1 MMIKKSWIIGAG
13 LVAVLGGAGAA
24 FAAGA
29 PAGDY
34 IGKAKAKQIALQAV
48 PGTVTDVDLERHSG
62 TVYYEVDIDRKE
74 DFREADVYI
83 DAISGKVLRIV
94 EDDDDDDRRSESVAE
109 AGTGAQGAQAT
120 NGTGQSAAATVKPSA
135 PATGSSSA
143 SATSKPAATTK
154 PAQSTASS
162 DSKSAAGSANSGSAA
177 TAANIITVERAVEIA
192 KQAVKGELIRVETE
206 RDDGRLEY
214 EVKLKTANGT
224 AEVEIAAS
232 SGKVLDIDYDND
244 RDDWDDDDDDDW
256 DDDDD
261 DDDDWDD
268 DDQYDDDRD
277 DN

>member
-1 MMIKKSWIIGAG
+1 MIKKSWIIGAG
-13 LVAVLGGAGAA
+13 LVAVLGGTGAA

-29 PAGDY
+29 PAADY

-94 EDDDDDDRRSESVAE
+94 EDDDDDDRRSESVS
-109 AGTGAQGAQAT
+109 GTAT
-120 NGTGQSAAATVKPSA
+120 TVNPSA
-135 PATGSSSA
+135 PATESSSA

-154 PAQSTASS
+154 PAQSTAASA
-162 DSKSAAGSANSGSAA
+162 SKPAAGAANSGSAA
-177 TAANIITVERAVEIA
+177 TAANIITAERAVEIA

-244 RDDWDDDDDDDW
+244 RDDWDDDDDDDDW
-256 DDDDD
+256 DDDDRYED
-261 DDDDWDD
+261 DRDDDDRYDDDWDD
-268 DDQYDDDRD
+268 
-277 DN
+277 N